1 MPYNTDI
8 EVMLDAD
15 VVALA
20 ATTFVAVF
28 TGIELG
34 RDTASGRVHKHLRAT
49 FGKPRW
55 NAPDGH
61 VYDAVAFQT
70 ILLCER
76 AGVAGRMTNGVLKLL
91 PRGTRLLLAPDPA
104 TALHELL

>member
-1 MPYNTDI
+1 MPYTTNI
-8 EVMLDAD
+8 EAMLDTD
-15 VVALA
+15 GIALA

-34 RDTASGRVHKHLRAT
+34 RDTASGRVHKHLRST

-61 VYDAVAFQT
+61 VYDAVALQT
-70 ILLCER
+70 ILLWER
-76 AGVAGRMTNGVLKLL
+76 TGVAARCHSGVLKLL
-91 PRGTRLLLAPDPA
+91 PRGFRLLQAPDPV
-104 TALHELL
+104 TALRELL